1 MNISTNYIAEGVM
14 VVIPAFNCKNY
25 ISDAVSSIK
34 KQPYKKIIIIL
45 VDDGSTDG
53 SSEICDNIAKKW
65 DGIFVIHQKN
75 AGVSAARNV
84 GIEFAL
90 SACEG
95 HECDCYI
102 SFLDA
107 DDAWMCNFFD
117 VDVNHLMAGKYDL
130 IGFQSCECNQQF
142 TKRNAPEHLK
152 EGEYKGGVS
161 AIWIHA
167 TQHFCAMLYSCE
179 MIKKC
184 NLRFQVGLEYT
195 EDKVFSMSA
204 LYLADKII
212 LKNKLMLLHR
222 QNYTSAMHMRSFG
235 ISYFAPIIHAY
246 MMLDRNMAP
255 FQNAGRKELIE
266 GRKLAS
272 IYVMDMA
279 DEHFSRF
286 GSMREF
292 QRFFSENEDRD
303 DLIPLLNGENPL
315 IPANDAFLK
324 MRCHPVKYVV
334 VKYLKGIIYIPKR
347 LLAKFSFIRKMR
359 DNRRFPIVMSE
370 K

>member
-1 MNISTNYIAEGVM
+1 M
-14 VVIPAFNCKNY
+14 
-25 ISDAVSSIK
+25 DAV
-34 KQPYKKIIIIL
+34 
-45 VDDGSTDG
+45 
-53 SSEICDNIAKKW
+53 
-65 DGIFVIHQKN
+65 
-75 AGVSAARNV
+75 
-84 GIEFAL
+84 
-90 SACEG
+90 
-95 HECDCYI
+95 
-102 SFLDA
+102 
-107 DDAWMCNFFD
+107 
-117 VDVNHLMAGKYDL
+117 
-130 IGFQSCECNQQF
+130 
-142 TKRNAPEHLK
+142 
-152 EGEYKGGVS
+152 
-161 AIWIHA
+161 
-167 TQHFCAMLYSCE
+167 
-179 MIKKC
+179 
-184 NLRFQVGLEYT
+184 LEYT

-212 LKNKLMLLHR
+212 LKNKLMLLYR

-347 LLAKFSFIRKMR
+347 LLAKSSFIRKMR

>member
-1 MNISTNYIAEGVM
+1 
-14 VVIPAFNCKNY
+14 
-25 ISDAVSSIK
+25 
-34 KQPYKKIIIIL
+34 
-45 VDDGSTDG
+45 
-53 SSEICDNIAKKW
+53 
-65 DGIFVIHQKN
+65 
-75 AGVSAARNV
+75 
-84 GIEFAL
+84 
-90 SACEG
+90 
-95 HECDCYI
+95 
-102 SFLDA
+102 
-107 DDAWMCNFFD
+107 
-117 VDVNHLMAGKYDL
+117 
-130 IGFQSCECNQQF
+130 
-142 TKRNAPEHLK
+142 
-152 EGEYKGGVS
+152 
-161 AIWIHA
+161 
-167 TQHFCAMLYSCE
+167 
-179 MIKKC
+179 
-184 NLRFQVGLEYT
+184 
-195 EDKVFSMSA
+195 MSA

-212 LKNKLMLLHR
+212 LKNKLMLLYR

-303 DLIPLLNGENPL
+303 DLIPLHNGENPL

-359 DNRRFPIVMSE
+359 DNRRFTIVMSE